1 MICKKLYKA
10 IIVTNFPKIN
20 TEICAEYILS
30 YSFYINLFIV
40 FKYYTEN
47 YNKYLLFDL
56 VGVFLLSNI
65 SGIYHYE
72 KYDYLIKNNNKTFDI
87 TSTKLLLPFIYDK
100 YAIQLRSLFA
110 LISLLLKY

>member
-1 MICKKLYKA
+1 MILIHYH
-10 IIVTNFPKIN
+10 
-20 TEICAEYILS
+20 E
-30 YSFYINLFIV
+30 
-40 FKYYTEN
+40 
-47 YNKYLLFDL
+47 YLLFDL

-72 KYDYLIKNNNKTFDI
+72 KYVYLIKNNNKTFDI

-110 LISLLLKY
+110 LISLLLMKNILTKT